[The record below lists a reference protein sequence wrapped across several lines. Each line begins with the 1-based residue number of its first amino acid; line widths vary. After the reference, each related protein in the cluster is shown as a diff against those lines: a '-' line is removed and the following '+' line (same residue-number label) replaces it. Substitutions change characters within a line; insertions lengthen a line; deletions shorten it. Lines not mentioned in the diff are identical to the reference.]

1 MKKILKCTECGKP
14 FTLDDCELPE
24 PRTINDGTKHE
35 RIVCDSCFDLMWDNG
50 DIVNCVNC
58 GNWFEPSAISF
69 HTEKIGNDIFAECP
83 NCGHDMID
91 GRTREEF
98 LEEAEPSPSYAV
110 TMLYNDGDNSTYLFP
125 TAEKRNEFID
135 QQMKDFK
142 QESGY
147 VGSASLYDG
156 EIIVVMEDCHN
167 RKYRIRI
174 ISSNVY
180 R

>member
-1 MKKILKCTECGKP
+1 MKKIFKCTECGKT

-24 PRTINDGTKHE
+24 PRTINDGTEHE
-35 RIVCDSCFDLMWDNG
+35 RIVCDSCFESMWDNG
-50 DIVNCVNC
+50 DIVNCISC
-58 GNWFEPSAISF
+58 GGWFEPSVAPSYA
-69 HTEKIGNDIFAECP
+69 EEIGDDIFTQCP
-83 NCGHDMID
+83 NCSKDMID

-98 LEEAEPSPSYAV
+98 LEDVERYPSYAV

-125 TAEKRNEFID
+125 TAEKRSEFID
-135 QQMKDFK
+135 QQLKNFK
-142 QESGY
+142 RESGY
-147 VGSASLYDG
+147 VGSASLYGD
-156 EIIVVMEDCHN
+156 EILVVMEDYYK

>member
-1 MKKILKCTECGKP
+1 MKKIFKCAECGNP

-24 PRTINDGTKHE
+24 PRTINDGTEHE
-35 RIVCDSCFDLMWDNG
+35 RIVCDSCFESMWDNG
-50 DIVNCVNC
+50 DIVNCISC
-58 GNWFEPSAISF
+58 GGWFEPSVAPSYA
-69 HTEKIGNDIFAECP
+69 EEIGDDIFTQCP
-83 NCGHDMID
+83 NCGKDMID

-98 LEEAEPSPSYAV
+98 LEDVERYPSYAV

-125 TAEKRNEFID
+125 TAEKRSEFID
-135 QQMKDFK
+135 QQLKNFK

-147 VGSASLYDG
+147 VGSASLYGG
-156 EIIVVMEDCHN
+156 EILVTMEDYHK